1 MVYML
6 SKNVLAK
13 GQVVIPK
20 TIRDLLA
27 INVGDELVID
37 VEDKKIILS
46 KKQNVLDVFLEVCER
61 SLGKI
66 SMKEIKSE
74 LEARYE
80 REGD

>member
-1 MVYML
+1 MVYMI

-37 VEDKKIILS
+37 VEDEKIILS
-46 KKQNVLDVFLEVCER
+46 KKQNVLDVFLEICEK
-61 SLGKI
+61 SSGKI
-66 SMKEIKSE
+66 SMKEIKRESE
-74 LEARYE
+74 TRYE
-80 REGD
+80 GD